1 MKHIYHVVSIIALF
15 LLLACTGKEE
25 SKDGSIKLKNFQNT
39 ETSSKTNVIVASN
52 KIDLV
57 NKGIGPVKS
66 VDLEDEIDHVMVE
79 RGANVFK
86 QKCTACHRP
95 DKKFIGPPS
104 TAILKRR
111 TPEWIMNM
119 LLNPEE
125 MLKNDPIAKAL
136 LKEYYGNPMIDQN
149 LTHEEARA
157 ILEYYRTLE

>member
-1 MKHIYHVVSIIALF
+1 MGCGSN
-15 LLLACTGKEE
+15 EE
-25 SKDGSIKLKNFQNT
+25 SKNESIKLKNHQTAETNRSTT
-39 ETSSKTNVIVASN
+39 ETSVAST
-52 KIDLV
+52 KIDLE

-66 VDLEDEIDHVMVE
+66 VDLEDEIDHSMVE
-79 RGANVFK
+79 RGAKVFR
-86 QKCTACHRP
+86 QKCTSCHRT
-95 DKKFIGPPS
+95 DKKFIGPAS

-125 MLKNDPIAKAL
+125 MLRKDPIAKAL